1 MSNEWAVQ
9 NTITKN
15 IDDVVPYD
23 SNPREH
29 APEQIEQVAN
39 SIKEFGWTMPILIDE
54 NNEIIAGHGRLL
66 AGKSLGIKEVPCI
79 VAKGWS
85 DEKKKAYCIADNKL
99 TENSTWSKDF
109 LKLNFEF
116 LIDNEF
122 DLGLTGFSTDEIAKI
137 VPDFM
142 IEEGL
147 TDEDE
152 VPEIEDNPITKE
164 GDIWILGEHRL
175 MCGDSTK
182 VDDINKLVLDK
193 IDLLFTSPPYNAGKS
208 EKLSGNTHLTDNKY
222 QEYND
227 DKNQSEYLDLLN
239 MFTSEWI
246 KKSNF
251 MIVNLQQL
259 SGNKIAFIEY
269 LNNFKNNLI
278 DIAIWNKGHGA
289 PAMAKNVMNSCFEYL
304 IFLTEKNEPS
314 RAIPCKEFRG
324 NIKNIYDGKPNR
336 KNEFS
341 SIHGAT
347 FPVDLVEWVITN
359 FSHDKSIIADSFSGV
374 GTTLIGC
381 QKHGRIYRGME
392 LDSKYVDATIKRWQ
406 NFTGKDAVLESTG
419 ELFNKLK

>member
-175 MCGDSTK
+175 MCGDSTSLN
-182 VDDINKLVLDK
+182 DIDRLIN
-193 IDLLFTSPPYNAGKS
+193 
-208 EKLSGNTHLTDNKY
+208 NTK
-222 QEYND
+222 
-227 DKNQSEYLDLLN
+227 
-239 MFTSEWI
+239 
-246 KKSNF
+246 
-251 MIVNLQQL
+251 
-259 SGNKIAFIEY
+259 
-269 LNNFKNNLI
+269 
-278 DIAIWNKGHGA
+278 
-289 PAMAKNVMNSCFEYL
+289 
-304 IFLTEKNEPS
+304 
-314 RAIPCKEFRG
+314 
-324 NIKNIYDGKPNR
+324 
-336 KNEFS
+336 
-341 SIHGAT
+341 
-347 FPVDLVEWVITN
+347 VDLVFTDPPYGIDVVQSNQVGGGGETKFGKIGGRKIVDSKTYSKIIGDETTETAHKFYKLCLEKNLKNFILWGGNYFTN
-359 FSHDKSIIADSFSGV
+359 FLNPSRCWIVWDKQMTGNFSQAEMAWTSFEKGGIKIKKHLWNGLSREGNRKEELKSRVHPTQKPVGLFFKILQDYKDVNIIFDGFLGSGS
-374 GTTLIGC
+374 TLIACEKIKKICYGL
-381 QKHGRIYRGME
+381 E
-392 LDSKYVDATIKRWQ
+392 LDTKYCDVSIKRWQ

-419 ELFNKLK
+419 ELYNSLK

>member
-122 DLGLTGFSTDEIAKI
+122 DLGLTGFSNEEIAKI

-419 ELFNKLK
+419 ELFNNLK

>member
-175 MCGDSTK
+175 MCGDSTN
-182 VDDINKLVLDK
+182 INHVEELMKGNRPDMV
-193 IDLLFTSPPYNAGKS
+193 FTDPPYNIDYQGVKDKRDKIKNDSMS
-208 EKLSGNTHLTDNKY
+208 EDNFKEFLMQSLYSCEVMYVCCSWQYAHVFKQAMTDLGRKP
-222 QEYND
+222 
-227 DKNQSEYLDLLN
+227 KA
-239 MFTSEWI
+239 
-246 KKSNF
+246 
-251 MIVNLQQL
+251 MIVWNKVNPAQNLDKYYKQHELIFYYGDFGGHKTLRGDVWTLKRQKNVFHPTTKPVEL
-259 SGNKIAFIEY
+259 IDLAIQDQSGKELILDPFLGSGSTMISAH
-269 LNNFKNNLI
+269 KNN
-278 DIAIWNKGHGA
+278 
-289 PAMAKNVMNSCFEYL
+289 
-304 IFLTEKNEPS
+304 
-314 RAIPCKEFRG
+314 
-324 NIKNIYDGKPNR
+324 
-336 KNEFS
+336 
-341 SIHGAT
+341 
-347 FPVDLVEWVITN
+347 
-359 FSHDKSIIADSFSGV
+359 
-374 GTTLIGC
+374 
-381 QKHGRIYRGME
+381 RICYGLE
-392 LDSKYVDATIKRWQ
+392 LDPKYCDVIIKRWQ

>member
-122 DLGLTGFSTDEIAKI
+122 DLGLTGFSNEEIAKI

-175 MCGDSTK
+175 MCGDATSPE
-182 VDDINKLVLDK
+182 VFKLLMNDK
-193 IDLLFTSPPYNAGKS
+193 KADMVHIDPPYNVSIGTIKHPKFKMREIKNDNMSGSEFMLFCEQWSENIKSFCDGIIYCWGGQGKDGRIMFTV
-208 EKLSGNTHLTDNKY
+208 LDNKFHNSTTVMWCKDVFTLGRGKY
-222 QEYND
+222 QNQYEPCWFGWNESG
-227 DKNQSEYLDLLN
+227 KNFSEERNLTN
-239 MFTSEWI
+239 VWKI
-246 KKSNF
+246 NRPKKSDLHPT
-251 MIVNLQQL
+251 MKPIELCDIPISHSSKIGDIVLDAFL
-259 SGNKIAFIEY
+259 GSG
-269 LNNFKNNLI
+269 
-278 DIAIWNKGHGA
+278 
-289 PAMAKNVMNSCFEYL
+289 S
-304 IFLTEKNEPS
+304 
-314 RAIPCKEFRG
+314 
-324 NIKNIYDGKPNR
+324 
-336 KNEFS
+336 
-341 SIHGAT
+341 
-347 FPVDLVEWVITN
+347 
-359 FSHDKSIIADSFSGV
+359 
-374 GTTLIGC
+374 TLISC
-381 QKHGRIYRGME
+381 EKTKRICYGLE
-392 LDSKYVDATIKRWQ
+392 LDTKYCDVIIKRWQ

-419 ELFNKLK
+419 ELYNSLK